1 MENKK
6 LNTNSNVYTIVY
18 AVVIVVVVALLL
30 AFTSGSLKAR
40 QNANVALDKQK
51 QILTAL
57 NVDYKG
63 KDAAKVYDE
72 IVTDGLILN
81 FEGATLKDDRKEAF
95 NLDIKKQSAL
105 PIEEREL
112 PVFIA
117 NVDGATKYVFPV
129 TGAGLWGGIWGY
141 IAVDDDLN
149 TVFGTYFNHESET
162 PGLGAEI
169 KKPDFQHKFIGKH
182 LLDENGQFVSIAITK
197 NGAPAEGQEHVD
209 ALSGATITSKGVEAM
224 LLNSLGQYKA
234 FIVRDSATQAADD
247 AVAAPKESEAAQ
259 ELTEAADAHAVNL

>member
-18 AVVIVVVVALLL
+18 AVVIVIIVALLL
-30 AFTSGSLKAR
+30 AFTSSSLKDR
-40 QNANVALDKQK
+40 QNNNVALDKQK

-63 KDAAKVYDE
+63 LDAAQLYNE
-72 IVTDGLILN
+72 IVSEAIIINCKAETQSENRD
-81 FEGATLKDDRKEAF
+81 EAF
-95 NLDIKKQSAL
+95 SLDIKKQSTL
-105 PIEEREL
+105 PLEVRQL
-112 PVFIA
+112 PVYIA
-117 NVDGATKYVFPV
+117 HIDGQTKYVFPV

-141 IAVDDDLN
+141 VAVNDDKN
-149 TVFGTYFNHESET
+149 TIFGTFFNHESET

-182 LLDENGQFVSIAITK
+182 LLNENQEFVSVAITK
-197 NGAPAEGQEHVD
+197 NGAPAEGQEQVD

-234 FIVRDSATQAADD
+234 FLVSENASNED
-247 AVAAPKESEAAQ
+247 AEANSEEDIAPLANSVPPTFNE
-259 ELTEAADAHAVNL
+259 